1 MTLKDMGLL
10 CRYLPLSSSCK
21 IRDNSCNLG
30 EMQISFGGYNPEH
43 KIEAWIMEWANQ
55 TTQVGYITFS
65 HEHRQP
71 RARGLLGFR
80 GSYVKGEISMGDGG
94 VPCMPLQYIME
105 RLPSSEKTV
114 VCGGKSGNGFNS
126 KLLKFAGNEKRKMK
140 ARKSELGLDRVSKR
154 SNNDIENGGEVD
166 KQQDKVQKEEVE
178 EGELVTLKWARA
190 DLENG
195 EFVPEMPPPPPLRRG
210 EIESGEIVSEKWKG
224 RELEK
229 GEIAS
234 GKWRKEDVERGE
246 IVPEKGGRKGE
257 TERGEYGSWRG
268 VNDEIEKGEFIPDR
282 WYKGDYDNSRT
293 RRYHS
298 SRDKGWKIERERER
312 ESTPSSGRYT
322 GDDFFRKK
330 ELNIRASQHG
340 KSSPRW
346 EGGQQRNVRISSKI
360 VDDEKNVHSNGKDL
374 ARDYTS
380 GSRLKRLGNDTDSYE
395 RKHSADYAASKS
407 RRLSDDSC
415 RQVYSENYSRR
426 SVERSYRTNNA
437 TKLSADKYSCRN
449 HESSLS
455 IRQVYDRHGR
465 SPGHSERSP
474 RDRGRYY
481 DHRDR
486 TPVRRSPCGR
496 DRSPYNRDKSP
507 HGRERSPYPY
517 NREKSPHVRERSP
530 YSRNWDRSRQHD
542 HKLRSPMRAEQSPQ
556 DRSRRHD
563 QRDSTPNLLEVSPL
577 DRARK
582 DSRRESSCKTLST
595 EKHDSQNNCKDHEDK
610 QIQKDSNCSC
620 TESQSEKNVQ
630 DTIKSIEKDT
640 CSQPAK
646 EQQSCSPVVS
656 HKESPHSEPLPE
668 EMPSMEEDMDICD
681 TPPHVPVVTDL
692 SSGKW
697 YYLDYDGVENG
708 PAKLC
713 DIKVLVD
720 EGVLMSDHFIKHL
733 DSDRWLTVENAV
745 SPLAP
750 QSFPSIVSDSITQLV
765 NPPEAPGNILS
776 DTADILQSAPENH
789 QEILT
794 HSPPPVCPSDS
805 LHTSELLE
813 DFHIDERVRNLLEGY
828 DVTPGME
835 LEAIKEVLLMNF
847 ENAKGEG
854 LGDYEGLELAEPFW
868 NQLSAATATVQFAI
882 WFAMV
887 ATLNHSLHNGNH
899 CCFLWSVSCLGE
911 DCDSSTDLTSR
922 DSESQPNMSCD
933 KDNGFAFGI
942 SSDWFST
949 RWSCKGGDWKRND
962 DTLDRYS
969 RKKLVLNNGFSLC
982 QMPKSGCED
991 PRWPQKDDL
1000 YFPSQSRR
1008 LDLPLWAFC
1017 AEERDECSVASRSVQ
1032 SKPISVRGVKG
1043 NVLSVVRINACVVK
1057 DQGSLVS
1064 SESRQKMRG
1073 KERHHSRSARPF
1085 SATSDSKRSSTE
1097 LDSQLKAFSDQGSYR
1112 IMEFLNTPKDHLC
1125 TIRELQLHLGDWYY
1139 LDGSGRERGPSSFLE
1154 LQYLVDQGMIKRHSS
1169 VFRKSDKLWVPI
1181 TSATETSDGSLTNHQ
1196 ESSSISGASSGI
1208 PPKQTLA
1215 CDEPCTN
1222 SSLFHSL
1229 HPQFVGYTRGK
1240 LHELVMKS
1248 YKSREFAAAINEV
1261 LDPWINARQPKK
1273 EIEKQLYWK
1282 SDGDAHAA
1290 KRARMLVDDS
1300 EDDSDFEDGNVTIE
1314 KDEST
1319 FEDLCGDATL
1329 PEEEIGVTDSEMGSW
1344 DNMDGRVLARVFHFL
1359 KSDLKSLVFASM
1371 TCKRWRAAVRFYKGV
1386 SIQNAYDKEKINS
1399 IILRGCVNITA
1410 DMLEKVLL
1418 SYPGLFT
1425 VDIRGCNQF
1434 GELTLKFANV
1444 RWIKSRSSHMTK
1456 ISEDPHKIRSLKHI
1470 TELTSSFSKSSSIGI
1485 DDFGQLKDYFDSVD
1499 KRDTKQLFR
1508 QNLYKRSKLYD
1519 ARKSSSILSRDAR
1532 TRRWAIKKSETGYKR
1547 MEEFLASRLREIM
1560 KTNSC
1565 DFFVPK
1571 VAEIEAKM
1579 KNGYYSSRGLNSVK
1593 EDISRMCRD
1602 AIKVKNRGDASYMN
1616 HVITLFIQLATRL
1629 EESSKSVHDRNALLK
1644 SWDND
1649 LPAVSC
1655 STLSKYKKNRL
1666 VNERKYR
1673 SNGTHGLDNVE
1684 YTSDRE
1690 IRRRLSKLNKK
1701 SMDSESETSDDDL
1714 DKSYEDGKSDTDT
1727 TTSDTESDREVHSE
1741 SLSRESRGEGY
1752 LTSEEELDFITDDRE
1767 WGARMTKASLV
1778 PPVTRKYKVIDQY
1791 CIVADEEDVRRKMRV
1806 SLPDDY
1812 AEKLSAQK
1820 NGTEESDM
1828 ELPEVKDYKPRKQL
1842 GHEVIEQEVYGID
1855 PFTHNLLLDSMP
1867 EELDWTL
1874 PDKHLFIEDTLL
1886 RTLNK
1891 QGRNFT
1897 GSGSTPM
1904 SYPLRPIVEDIKRH
1918 AEEDC
1923 DTRMVKMCQ
1932 GILKAMDSRPDDK
1945 YVAYRKGLGVVCNK
1959 EEGFAE
1965 DDFVVEFLGEVYPVW
1980 KWFEKQDG
1988 IRSLQKDSKDPAPEF
2003 YNIYLERPK
2012 GDAYGYDLVV
2022 VDAMHM
2028 ANYASRICHSCRP
2041 NCEAKVTAVD
2051 GQYQIGIYSVRKI
2064 QHGEEITFDYNS
2076 VTESKEEYEAS
2087 VCLCGSQVCRGS
2099 YLNLTGEGAFQK
2111 VLKDSHGILD
2121 RHYLMLEACELNS
2134 VSEED
2139 YTDLGRAGLGS
2150 CLLGGLPDW
2159 LVAYAARLVRFINFE
2174 RTKLPEEIL
2183 KHNLEEKRKY
2193 FSDICLEVERS
2204 DAEVQAEG
2212 VYNQRLQNLAVTL
2225 DKVRY
2230 VMRCIFG
2237 DPRKAPPP
2245 LEKLSPEA
2253 TVSFLW
2259 KGEGSFVEELLQCIA
2274 PHVEEDIL
2282 NDLKFKIHA
2291 HDPSNAVDIQKELR
2305 KSLLWLRDEV
2315 RNLPCTYKCRH
2326 DAAADLIHIYAY
2338 TKYFFRIQNYQTIT
2352 SPPVYISPL
2361 DLGPKYTNKLGAEFQ
2376 EYRKIYGENYCLGQ
2390 LIFWHNQSNADP
2402 DRSLARASRGC
2413 LSLPDTSSFYAKA
2426 QKPSRHCV
2434 YGPRTVRSM
2443 LARMEKQPQRSWP
2456 KDRIWSFKS
2465 FPKFFGSPMLDAVVN
2480 NSALDREMVH
2490 WLKHR
2495 PAIFQAM
2502 WDREINGMNIYHPQI
2517 IIHGK
2522 GEINKKRYGE
2532 RLCLC
2537 KDGRTRDPSSVKRS
2551 AITLT
2556 KLSILAV
2563 GW

>member
-1 MTLKDMGLL
+1 
-10 CRYLPLSSSCK
+10 
-21 IRDNSCNLG
+21 
-30 EMQISFGGYNPEH
+30 
-43 KIEAWIMEWANQ
+43 
-55 TTQVGYITFS
+55 
-65 HEHRQP
+65 
-71 RARGLLGFR
+71 
-80 GSYVKGEISMGDGG
+80 MGDGG
-94 VPCMPLQYIME
+94 VACMPLQYIME
-105 RLPSSEKTV
+105 RLPSAEKTV
-114 VCGGKSGNGFNS
+114 CRGKSGNGFNS
-126 KLLKFAGNEKRKMK
+126 KLLKFAGKERRKMK
-140 ARKSELGLDRVSKR
+140 PRKSELGLDRVSKR
-154 SNNDIENGGEVD
+154 NSSSNDVENGGEVEK
-166 KQQDKVQKEEVE
+166 KQQHEKVQKEEVE
-178 EGELVTLKWARA
+178 EGELGTLKWPRA

-195 EFVPEMPPPPPLRRG
+195 EFVPEMLPLPPPRRG
-210 EIESGEIVSEKWKG
+210 EVENGEIVSEKWKA

-229 GEIAS
+229 GEVGF
-234 GKWRKEDVERGE
+234 GKWRKEEVERRE
-246 IVPEKGGRKGE
+246 IVSEKGGRKGE
-257 TERGEYGSWRG
+257 AERGEYGSWRG
-268 VNDEIEKGEFIPDR
+268 GKDEIEKGEFIPDR
-282 WYKGDYDNSRT
+282 WYKGDYDNSRN
-293 RRYHS
+293 RRHHS
-298 SRDKGWKIERERER
+298 GRDKGWKAEREH

-330 ELNIRASQHG
+330 ELNRSGSQHV

-346 EGGQQRNVRISSKI
+346 EGGGQQRNVRISSKI
-360 VDDEKNVHSNGKDL
+360 VHDEKNVHSNGKDHT
-374 ARDYTS
+374 RDYSS

-395 RKHSADYAASKS
+395 RKQSADYAGLKS

-415 RQVYSENYSRR
+415 RQVYSENYSCHSPR
-426 SVERSYRTNNA
+426 SVERSYRNNNG

-455 IRQVYDRHGR
+455 TRPAYDRHGR

-481 DHRDR
+481 DHRER

-496 DRSPYNRDKSP
+496 DRSPYNWEKSP
-507 HGRERSPYPY
+507 YG
-517 NREKSPHVRERSP
+517 REKSP
-530 YSRNWDRSRQHD
+530 YMRNWDRSRQHD
-542 HKLRSPMRAEQSPQ
+542 HKLRSPTHAEQSPP

-563 QRDSTPNLLEVSPL
+563 RRDCTPNLAEASPL

-582 DSRRESSCKTLST
+582 NSRHESSSKTLSS
-595 EKHDSQNNCKDHEDK
+595 EKHDSQNSCKDREDK
-610 QIQKDSNCSC
+610 QIQRESNCSS
-620 TESQSEKNVQ
+620 TESQSEKSVQ
-630 DTIKSIEKDT
+630 VTIKSVEKDI
-640 CSQPAK
+640 CSEPVK
-646 EQQSCSPVVS
+646 EQQSCSPTVS
-656 HKESPHSEPLPE
+656 HKESPHSEPPPE
-668 EMPSMEEDMDICD
+668 ELPSMEEDMDICD

-697 YYLDYDGVENG
+697 YYLDYGGVENG

-733 DSDRWLTVENAV
+733 DSDRWLTVENAA
-745 SPLAP
+745 SPLVR
-750 QSFPSIVSDSITQLV
+750 QSFASIASDTITQLV

-776 DTADILQSAPENH
+776 DAADILHSAPDNH
-789 QEILT
+789 QEMLT
-794 HSPPPVCPSDS
+794 PLRQPRVCPNDS
-805 LHTSELLE
+805 VFTFELLE
-813 DFHIDERVRNLLEGY
+813 DLHIEERVRNLLEGY

-835 LEAIKEVLLMNF
+835 LEAIKEALQMNF

-854 LGDYEGLELAEPFW
+854 LEDYEG
-868 NQLSAATATVQFAI
+868 
-882 WFAMV
+882 
-887 ATLNHSLHNGNH
+887 
-899 CCFLWSVSCLGE
+899 FLWSVSCVGE
-911 DCDSSTDLTSR
+911 DWDSSTDLASR
-922 DSESQPNMSCD
+922 DSESQSSMSCD
-933 KDNGFAFGI
+933 KDNGHAFGV

-962 DTLDRYS
+962 DAQDRYS
-969 RKKLVLNNGFSLC
+969 RKKLVLNNGFPLC

-1000 YFPSQSRR
+1000 YFPSQSRK

-1017 AEERDECSVASRSVQ
+1017 ADERDDCSVASKSVQ
-1032 SKPISVRGVKG
+1032 SKPASVRGVKG

-1064 SESRQKMRG
+1064 ESRHKTRV
-1073 KERHHSRSARPF
+1073 KERHHSRPARPF
-1085 SATSDSKRSSTE
+1085 SSISDSKRSSTE
-1097 LDSQLKAFSDQGSYR
+1097 QDQSKAVSDQVSYQ
-1112 IMEFLNTPKDHLC
+1112 ILEFINTPKDHRC

-1139 LDGSGRERGPSSFLE
+1139 LDGSGRERGPSSFSE
-1154 LQYLVDQGMIKRHSS
+1154 LQYFVDQGIIKKHSS

-1181 TSATETSDGSLTNHQ
+1181 TSATETSDGSLMDQQ
-1196 ESSSISGASSGI
+1196 ESSSISGACSGF
-1208 PPKQTLA
+1208 PSKQTQVVS
-1215 CDEPCTN
+1215 CGEPYTN
-1222 SSLFHSL
+1222 SSLFNSL

-1273 EIEKQLYWK
+1273 EIEKQIYWK
-1282 SDGDAHAA
+1282 SGDAHAA

-1300 EDDSDFEDGNVTIE
+1300 EDDIDLEDGDVNIE

-1319 FEDLCGDATL
+1319 FEDLCGDATF
-1329 PEEEIGVTDSEMGSW
+1329 PEEEIGITDTDLGSW
-1344 DNMDGRVLARVFHFL
+1344 SNLDGHVLARVFHFL

-1371 TCKRWRAAVRFYKGV
+1371 TCKHWRAAVRFYKEV
-1386 SIQNAYDKEKINS
+1386 SIQVNLSSLGHSCTDTMLWNILNAYEKDKINS
-1399 IILRGCVNITA
+1399 VILRGCVNITA
-1410 DMLEKVLL
+1410 DMLEKILF
-1418 SYPGLFT
+1418 SFPGLFT
-1425 VDIRGCNQF
+1425 IDIRGCNQF

-1444 RWIKSRSSHMTK
+1444 KWIKSRSSHLTK
-1456 ISEDPHKIRSLKHI
+1456 IAEESHKIRSLKHI
-1470 TELTSSFSKSSSIGI
+1470 TELTSSVSKSISLGI

-1499 KRDTKQLFR
+1499 KRDNKQLFR

-1532 TRRWAIKKSETGYKR
+1532 TRRWAIKKSESGYKR
-1547 MEEFLASRLREIM
+1547 MEEFLALRLREIM

-1565 DFFVPK
+1565 DFFVLK

-1579 KNGYYSSRGLNSVK
+1579 KSGYYSSRGLNSVK

-1602 AIKVKNRGDASYMN
+1602 AIKVKNRGDASDMN
-1616 HVITLFIQLATRL
+1616 HIITLFIQLATRL
-1629 EESSKSVHDRNALLK
+1629 EESSKSVQDRNALLK

-1649 LPAVSC
+1649 LPAGSC
-1655 STLSKYKKNRL
+1655 STFSKYKKNRL

-1673 SNGTHGLDNVE
+1673 SNGTHGGLDNVE

-1714 DKSYEDGKSDTDT
+1714 DKSYEEGKSDTDT
-1727 TTSDTESDREVHSE
+1727 TTSDSESDREVHPE
-1741 SLSRESRGEGY
+1741 SLSRESRGDGY
-1752 LTSEEELDFITDDRE
+1752 FTSEEELGFITDDRE

-1778 PPVTRKYKVIDQY
+1778 PPVTRKYEVIDQY

-1842 GHEVIEQEVYGID
+1842 GNEVIEQEVYGID
-1855 PFTHNLLLDSMP
+1855 PYTHNLLLDSMP
-1867 EELDWTL
+1867 EELDWSL
-1874 PDKHLFIEDTLL
+1874 QEKHLFIEDTLL

-1891 QGRNFT
+1891 QVRNFT
-1897 GSGSTPM
+1897 GNGSTPM
-1904 SYPLRPIVEDIKRH
+1904 SYSLRSVIEDIKKF

-1923 DTRMVKMCQ
+1923 DARMVKMCQ
-1932 GILKAMDSRPDDK
+1932 GILKAIDSRPDDK

-2012 GDAYGYDLVV
+2012 GDADGYDLVV

-2051 GQYQIGIYSVRKI
+2051 GQYQIGIYSLREI

-2121 RHYLMLEACELNS
+2121 RHCLMLEACELNS

-2139 YTDLGRAGLGS
+2139 YNDLGRAGLGS

-2193 FSDICLEVERS
+2193 FSDIILEVERS

-2259 KGEGSFVEELLQCIA
+2259 KGEGSFVEELVQCIT
-2274 PHVEEDIL
+2274 PHVEEGIL

-2291 HDPSNAVDIQKELR
+2291 HDPSNSGDIQKELR

-2338 TKYFFRIQNYQTIT
+2338 TKYFFRIRNYQTIT

-2413 LSLPDTSSFYAKA
+2413 LSLPDTNSFYAKA

-2443 LARMEKQPQRSWP
+2443 LARMEKLPQRSWP

-2465 FPKFFGSPMLDAVVN
+2465 SPKFFGSPMLDAVVN
-2480 NSALDREMVH
+2480 NSPLDREMVH
-2490 WLKHR
+2490 WFKHR

-2502 WDREINGMNIYHPQI
+2502 WDR
-2517 IIHGK
+2517 
-2522 GEINKKRYGE
+2522 
-2532 RLCLC
+2532 
-2537 KDGRTRDPSSVKRS
+2537 
-2551 AITLT
+2551 
-2556 KLSILAV
+2556 
-2563 GW
+2563 

>member
-1 MTLKDMGLL
+1 
-10 CRYLPLSSSCK
+10 
-21 IRDNSCNLG
+21 
-30 EMQISFGGYNPEH
+30 MQREVKH
-43 KIEAWIMEWANQ
+43 LQ
-55 TTQVGYITFS
+55 
-65 HEHRQP
+65 HEHREP
-71 RARGLLGFR
+71 RARGELGFR
-80 GSYVKGEISMGDGG
+80 VADVEGEISMGDGG
-94 VPCMPLQYIME
+94 VSCMPLQCNIMD
-105 RLPSSEKTV
+105 RLPEKTV
-114 VCGGKSGNGFNS
+114 VCGGKSGNNNNNNNGFNS
-126 KLLKFAGNEKRKMK
+126 KLLKFADGKRRKMK

-154 SNNDIENGGEVD
+154 NSNDVENGGEVGG
-166 KQQDKVQKEEVE
+166 DKVQKEEVE
-178 EGELVTLKWARA
+178 EGELGTLKWPRA

-195 EFVPEMPPPPPLRRG
+195 EFVPEMAAAAA
-210 EIESGEIVSEKWKG
+210 EVENGEIVSEKWKA

-229 GEIAS
+229 GEIGS
-234 GKWRKEDVERGE
+234 GKWRKDDVERGE

-257 TERGEYGSWRG
+257 AERGEYGSWRG
-268 VNDEIEKGEFIPDR
+268 IKDEIEKGEFIPDR
-282 WYKGDYDNSRT
+282 WYKGDYDNSRN
-293 RRYHS
+293 RRYHPG
-298 SRDKGWKIERERER
+298 RDKGWKPERER
-312 ESTPSSGRYT
+312 ESTPSGRY
-322 GDDFFRKK
+322 GSDDFFRKK
-330 ELNIRASQHG
+330 ELNRSGGQHV

-360 VDDEKNVHSNGKDL
+360 VDDEKNVHSNGKDHS
-374 ARDYTS
+374 RDYTS
-380 GSRLKRLGNDTDSYE
+380 GSRLKRLGNDTDSGG
-395 RKHSADYAASKS
+395 KHSADYAGLKS
-407 RRLSDDSC
+407 RRLSDDSS
-415 RQVYSENYSRR
+415 RHAYSENYPHRP
-426 SVERSYRTNNA
+426 VERPYRNNNA
-437 TKLSADKYSCRN
+437 TKLPADKYSGRN

-455 IRQVYDRHGR
+455 IRPAYDRHGR

-481 DHRDR
+481 DHRDHRDR

-496 DRSPYNRDKSP
+496 DRSPYNREKSP
-507 HGRERSPYPY
+507 HGRERSPYM
-517 NREKSPHVRERSP
+517 
-530 YSRNWDRSRQHD
+530 RNWERSRQHD
-542 HKLRSPMRAEQSPQ
+542 HKLRSPARAEQSLP

-563 QRDSTPNLLEVSPL
+563 CRDSTPNLVEASPL
-577 DRARK
+577 DRTRK
-582 DSRRESSCKTLST
+582 DSRRESSSKPLSS
-595 EKHDSQNNCKDHEDK
+595 EKLDSQNSSKDHEDK
-610 QIQKDSNCSC
+610 QIQRESNCSS
-620 TESQSEKNVQ
+620 TESQSEKNLH
-630 DTIKSIEKDT
+630 DANKSVKKDI
-640 CSQPAK
+640 CSQPST
-646 EQQSCSPVVS
+646 EQQSCSPTVS
-656 HKESPHSEPLPE
+656 HKESPHFEPPPE
-668 EMPSMEEDMDICD
+668 ELLSMEEDMDICD

-692 SSGKW
+692 SAGKW
-697 YYLDYDGVENG
+697 YYLDYGGVENG
-708 PAKLC
+708 PVKLC

-733 DSDRWLTVENAV
+733 DSDRWLTVENAA
-745 SPLAP
+745 SPLAS
-750 QSFPSIVSDSITQLV
+750 QSFQSIVSDAITQLV

-776 DTADILQSAPENH
+776 DMADVLQSASENH

-794 HSPPPVCPSDS
+794 SSPKPPICPNDS
-805 LHTSELLE
+805 VFTTEPLE
-813 DFHIDERVRNLLEGY
+813 DLHIDERVRNLLEGY

-835 LEAIKEVLLMNF
+835 LEAIKEALQMNF
-847 ENAKGEG
+847 ENTKGEG
-854 LGDYEGLELAEPFW
+854 LGDYEGFPW
-868 NQLSAATATVQFAI
+868 NI
-882 WFAMV
+882 
-887 ATLNHSLHNGNH
+887 
-899 CCFLWSVSCLGE
+899 SCLRE
-911 DCDSSTDLTSR
+911 DWDSSTDLASR
-922 DSESQPNMSCD
+922 DSESKLSMSCD
-933 KDNGFAFGI
+933 KDNGLAFDI
-942 SSDWFST
+942 PSDWFST
-949 RWSCKGGDWKRND
+949 HWSCKGGDWKRND
-962 DTLDRYS
+962 DAQDRYS
-969 RKKLVLNNGFSLC
+969 RKKLVLNNGFPLC

-991 PRWPQKDDL
+991 PRWPHKDEL
-1000 YFPSQSRR
+1000 YFPSQSKR

-1017 AEERDECSVASRSVQ
+1017 ADERDDCSVVSRSVQ
-1032 SKPISVRGVKG
+1032 SKPASVRGVKG

-1064 SESRQKMRG
+1064 ESRHKTRS
-1073 KERHHSRSARPF
+1073 KERHHSRSTRPF
-1085 SATSDSKRSSTE
+1085 SSTSESKRASTE
-1097 LDSQLKAFSDQGSYR
+1097 LDSQSKAVSDHGSYR
-1112 IMEFLNTPKDHLC
+1112 IMEFLNVPKDHIC
-1125 TIRELQLHLGDWYY
+1125 TISELQVHLGDWYY
-1139 LDGSGRERGPSSFLE
+1139 LDGSGRERGPSSFSE
-1154 LQYLVDQGMIKRHSS
+1154 LQCLVDQGIIKKHST

-1181 TSATETSDGSLTNHQ
+1181 ISSTETSDGSLTSQQ
-1196 ESSSISGASSGI
+1196 ESSSISGACSGLPSKQTQGVSSG
-1208 PPKQTLA
+1208 
-1215 CDEPCTN
+1215 EHYSN
-1222 SSLFHSL
+1222 SSLFNSL

-1248 YKSREFAAAINEV
+1248 YKSREFAAVINEV

-1273 EIEKQLYWK
+1273 EIEKQMYWK
-1282 SDGDAHAA
+1282 SEGDAHAA

-1300 EDDSDFEDGNVTIE
+1300 EGGSDSEDGDVSIE

-1319 FEDLCGDATL
+1319 FEDLCGDSTF
-1329 PEEEIGVTDSEMGSW
+1329 PEDVGITDSDVGSW
-1344 DNMDGRVLARVFHFL
+1344 GILDGCVIARIFHFL
-1359 KSDLKSLVFASM
+1359 KSDLKSLVFASL
-1371 TCKRWRAAVRFYKGV
+1371 TCKRWRAAVRFYKEM
-1386 SIQNAYDKEKINS
+1386 SIQVNLSSFGHSCTDTMLWNILNAYEKDKINS

-1410 DMLEKVLL
+1410 DMLEKILL
-1418 SYPGLFT
+1418 SFPGLFT
-1425 VDIRGCNQF
+1425 IDIRGCNQF

-1444 RWIKSRSSHMTK
+1444 KWIKSRSSHLTK
-1456 ISEDPHKIRSLKHI
+1456 IVDEPHKIRSLRHI
-1470 TELTSSFSKSSSIGI
+1470 TELTSSVSKSSSLGV

-1499 KRDTKQLFR
+1499 KRDTKQLFH

-1532 TRRWAIKKSETGYKR
+1532 TRRWAIKKSESGYKR

-1571 VAEIEAKM
+1571 VADIEAKM
-1579 KNGYYSSRGLNSVK
+1579 KSGYYSSRGLNSVK

-1602 AIKVKNRGDASYMN
+1602 AIKVKNRGDANDMN
-1616 HVITLFIQLATRL
+1616 KIITLFIQLATRL
-1629 EESSKSVHDRNALLK
+1629 EESSKSIYDRNALLK

-1649 LPAVSC
+1649 LPGVSC
-1655 STLSKYKKNRL
+1655 PTLSKYKKNRL
-1666 VNERKYR
+1666 VNDRKYR
-1673 SNGTHGLDNVE
+1673 SNGTHSGLDNME

-1714 DKSYEDGKSDTDT
+1714 DKSCDDGKSDSDT
-1727 TTSDTESDREVHSE
+1727 TTSDSESEREVHSE
-1741 SLSRESRGEGY
+1741 SLIRESRGDGY
-1752 LTSEEELDFITDDRE
+1752 FTSEEELGFITDDRE

-1812 AEKLSAQK
+1812 AQKLSAQK

-1842 GHEVIEQEVYGID
+1842 GNEVIEQEVYGID
-1855 PFTHNLLLDSMP
+1855 PYTHNLLLDSMP
-1867 EELDWTL
+1867 EELDWSL
-1874 PDKHLFIEDTLL
+1874 QEKHLFVEDTLL
-1886 RTLNK
+1886 RTLNV
-1891 QGRNFT
+1891 QVRNFT
-1897 GSGSTPM
+1897 GTGSTPM
-1904 SYPLRPIVEDIKRH
+1904 SYPLRSVVEDIKRR

-1923 DTRMVKMCQ
+1923 DVKMIKMCQ

-1959 EEGFAE
+1959 EEGFTE

-2012 GDAYGYDLVV
+2012 GDADGYDLVV
-2022 VDAMHM
+2022 VDAMHK

-2121 RHYLMLEACELNS
+2121 RHSLMLEACELNS

-2139 YTDLGRAGLGS
+2139 YNDLGRAGLGS

-2230 VMRCIFG
+2230 VMRCIFD

-2245 LEKLSPEA
+2245 LEKVSPEA

-2274 PHVEEDIL
+2274 PHVEEHIL
-2282 NDLKFKIHA
+2282 NDLKSKIHV
-2291 HDPSNAVDIQKELR
+2291 HDPSNSGDIQKELH

-2315 RNLPCTYKCRH
+2315 RNLNCTYKCRH

-2338 TKYFFRIQNYQTIT
+2338 TKYFFRIRNYQTIT

-2361 DLGPKYTNKLGAEFQ
+2361 DLGPKYTNKSGAEFQ

-2413 LSLPDTSSFYAKA
+2413 LSLPDISSFYAKA

-2456 KDRIWSFKS
+2456 KDRIWSFKNS
-2465 FPKFFGSPMLDAVVN
+2465 PKFFGSPMLDAVLN
-2480 NSALDREMVH
+2480 NSPLDRDMVH
-2490 WLKHR
+2490 WLNHR
-2495 PAIFQAM
+2495 QIIFQAM
-2502 WDREINGMNIYHPQI
+2502 WDR
-2517 IIHGK
+2517 
-2522 GEINKKRYGE
+2522 
-2532 RLCLC
+2532 
-2537 KDGRTRDPSSVKRS
+2537 
-2551 AITLT
+2551 
-2556 KLSILAV
+2556 
-2563 GW
+2563 

>member
-1 MTLKDMGLL
+1 
-10 CRYLPLSSSCK
+10 
-21 IRDNSCNLG
+21 
-30 EMQISFGGYNPEH
+30 
-43 KIEAWIMEWANQ
+43 MEWANEAAQ
-55 TTQVGYITFS
+55 ETALVDLPSSRAPNSNYSYALLSDLSSSTILSFLGNFLFFSFSFFFSVYIF
-65 HEHRQP
+65 
-71 RARGLLGFR
+71 LLPELLRSLQILKRIYF
-80 GSYVKGEISMGDGG
+80 YVRVFDWSEDWIEGEISMGDGG
-94 VPCMPLQYIME
+94 VACMPLQCIME
-105 RLPSSEKTV
+105 RLPNAEKTV
-114 VCGGKSGNGFNS
+114 VCGGNSGNGFNS
-126 KLLKFAGNEKRKMK
+126 KLLKFSGNERRKMK
-140 ARKSELGLDRVSKR
+140 TRKSELGLDRVSKR
-154 SNNDIENGGEVD
+154 TSNDVENGDEVD
-166 KQQDKVQKEEVE
+166 KQQKEEVE
-178 EGELVTLKWARA
+178 EGELGTLKWPRA

-195 EFVPEMPPPPPLRRG
+195 EFVPEMLPPPRRG
-210 EIESGEIVSEKWKG
+210 EVENEEIVSEKWKG

-229 GEIAS
+229 GEICS
-234 GKWRKEDVERGE
+234 GKWRKDDVERGE
-246 IVPEKGGRKGE
+246 IVLEKGGRKGE
-257 TERGEYGSWRG
+257 ADRGEYGSWRG
-268 VNDEIEKGEFIPDR
+268 VKDEIEKGEFVPDR
-282 WYKGDYDNSRT
+282 WHNKGDYDNSRI

-298 SRDKGWKIERERER
+298 GRDKGWKIERER

-330 ELNIRASQHG
+330 ELNRSGSQHI

-360 VDDEKNVHSNGKDL
+360 VDDEKNVHSNGKDHS
-374 ARDYTS
+374 RDYTS
-380 GSRLKRLGNDTDSYE
+380 GSRLKRLGNDMDSGE
-395 RKHSADYAASKS
+395 RKHSADYTGLKS

-415 RQVYSENYSRR
+415 RHVYTENYSRR
-426 SVERSYRTNNA
+426 SVERSYRNNNA
-437 TKLSADKYSCRN
+437 TKLSADKYSARN

-455 IRQVYDRHGR
+455 IRPAYDRHGH

-474 RDRGRYY
+474 RDRGRFY

-496 DRSPYNRDKSP
+496 DRSPYNREKSP
-507 HGRERSPYPY
+507 HGRERSPYMK
-517 NREKSPHVRERSP
+517 N
-530 YSRNWDRSRQHD
+530 RSRQHD
-542 HKLRSPMRAEQSPQ
+542 NKLRSPVRAEQSPQ
-556 DRSRRHD
+556 DRSRHHD
-563 QRDSTPNLLEVSPL
+563 RRDCTPNLVEASPFDL
-577 DRARK
+577 ARK
-582 DSRRESSCKTLST
+582 DSRHESSCKTLPS
-595 EKHDSQNNCKDHEDK
+595 EKHDSQSSTKDNEDK
-610 QIQKDSNCSC
+610 QIPRESNCSS
-620 TESQSEKNVQ
+620 TESQSERSVLDKV
-630 DTIKSIEKDT
+630 KSVEKDIY
-640 CSQPAK
+640 SPPEK
-646 EQQSCSPVVS
+646 EQQSCSPIVS

-668 EMPSMEEDMDICD
+668 ELPSMEEDMDICD
-681 TPPHVPVVTDL
+681 TPPHAPVVTDL

-697 YYLDYDGVENG
+697 YYLDYGGVENG

-720 EGVLMSDHFIKHL
+720 EGVLMSDHFIKHQ
-733 DSDRWLTVENAV
+733 DSDRWLTVENAT
-745 SPLAP
+745 SPLAC
-750 QSFPSIVSDSITQLV
+750 QSFPSIVSDTITQLV

-776 DTADILQSAPENH
+776 DTADILQSAPDNMR
-789 QEILT
+789 EILT
-794 HSPPPVCPSDS
+794 ASPQPTVCHNDS
-805 LHTSELLE
+805 MFTSELFE
-813 DFHIDERVRNLLEGY
+813 DLHIDERVRNLLEGY
-828 DVTPGME
+828 DVSPGME
-835 LEAIKEVLLMNF
+835 LEAIKEALQMNF

-854 LGDYEGLELAEPFW
+854 FGDYQGFPW
-868 NQLSAATATVQFAI
+868 N
-882 WFAMV
+882 
-887 ATLNHSLHNGNH
+887 
-899 CCFLWSVSCLGE
+899 VSCFGK

-922 DSESQPNMSCD
+922 ESESQLSLSCD
-933 KDNGFAFGI
+933 KDNGLAFGI
-942 SSDWFST
+942 SSDWFSS
-949 RWSCKGGDWKRND
+949 RWACKGGDWKRND
-962 DTLDRYS
+962 DAQDRYS
-969 RKKLVLNNGFSLC
+969 RKKVVLNNGFPLC
-982 QMPKSGCED
+982 QMPKSGSED
-991 PRWPQKDDL
+991 PRWAQKDDL
-1000 YFPSQSRR
+1000 YFPSLSRR
-1008 LDLPLWAFC
+1008 LDLPMWAFC
-1017 AEERDECSVASRSVQ
+1017 ADERDECSVVGRSVQ
-1032 SKPISVRGVKG
+1032 SKPASVRGVKG
-1043 NVLSVVRINACVVK
+1043 SILSVVRINACVVK
-1057 DQGSLVS
+1057 DQGSMV
-1064 SESRQKMRG
+1064 SESRHKNRG
-1073 KERHHSRSARPF
+1073 KERHHSRSTRPF
-1085 SATSDSKRSSTE
+1085 SSTSDSKRSSVE
-1097 LDSQLKAFSDQGSYR
+1097 QDSQSKAISDQGSYR
-1112 IMEFLNTPKDHLC
+1112 IMEFLNVPKDHLC
-1125 TIRELQLHLGDWYY
+1125 TIHELQLHLGDWYY
-1139 LDGSGRERGPSSFLE
+1139 LDGSGRERGPSSFSE
-1154 LQYLVDQGMIKRHSS
+1154 LQYLVDQGIIKKHSS

-1181 TSATETSDGSLTNHQ
+1181 TSATENSDGSLTSLQ
-1196 ESSSISGASSGI
+1196 ESSLLSGACSALAS
-1208 PPKQTLA
+1208 KQTQVVS
-1215 CDEPCTN
+1215 CGEPNTD
-1222 SSLFHSL
+1222 SSIFSSL
-1229 HPQFVGYTRGK
+1229 HPQFVSYTRGK

-1248 YKSREFAAAINEV
+1248 YKSREFAADINEV

-1273 EIEKQLYWK
+1273 ELEKQIYWK
-1282 SDGDAHAA
+1282 SESDAHAA

-1300 EDDSDFEDGNVTIE
+1300 EDDSDLEDGDATIE

-1319 FEDLCGDATL
+1319 FEDLCGDATF
-1329 PEEEIGVTDSEMGSW
+1329 PEQEITDSDVGSW
-1344 DNMDGRVLARVFHFL
+1344 GLLDGRVLAQIFHFL
-1359 KSDLKSLVFASM
+1359 RSDVKSLVFASM
-1371 TCKRWRAAVRFYKGV
+1371 TCKRWRAAVRFYKELSVQVNLSSLGH
-1386 SIQNAYDKEKINS
+1386 SCTDTILWNILNAYEKDKINS

-1410 DMLEKVLL
+1410 DMLEKILL
-1418 SYPGLFT
+1418 SFPGLFT
-1425 VDIRGCNQF
+1425 IDIRGCNQF
-1434 GELTLKFANV
+1434 GELILKFANV
-1444 RWIKSRSSHMTK
+1444 KWIKSRSSHLTK
-1456 ISEDPHKIRSLKHI
+1456 IAEEPHKIRSLKHI
-1470 TELTSSFSKSSSIGI
+1470 TDQSSSVSKSSSLGI

-1532 TRRWAIKKSETGYKR
+1532 TRRWAIKKSESGYKR

-1565 DFFVPK
+1565 DFFVSK

-1579 KNGYYSSRGLNSVK
+1579 KSGYYSSRGLNSMK

-1602 AIKVKNRGDASYMN
+1602 AIKVKNRGDASDMN
-1616 HVITLFIQLATRL
+1616 HIITLFIQLATRL
-1629 EESSKSVHDRNALLK
+1629 EESSKSVQDRNALMK
-1644 SWDND
+1644 SWDSD
-1649 LPAVSC
+1649 FPAVSC

-1701 SMDSESETSDDDL
+1701 SLDSESETSDDDL
-1714 DKSYEDGKSDTDT
+1714 DKSVEDGKSDSDT
-1727 TTSDTESDREVHSE
+1727 TTSDTESDQEVHPE
-1741 SLSRESRGEGY
+1741 SMSRDSRGDGY
-1752 LTSEEELDFITDDRE
+1752 FMSEDELGFITDDRE

-1778 PPVTRKYKVIDQY
+1778 PPVTRKYEVIDQY
-1791 CIVADEEDVRRKMRV
+1791 CIVADEEDVRRKMKV

-1842 GHEVIEQEVYGID
+1842 GNEVIEQEVYGID
-1855 PFTHNLLLDSMP
+1855 PYTHNLLLDSMP
-1867 EELDWTL
+1867 EELDWSL
-1874 PDKHLFIEDTLL
+1874 QEKHVFIEDTLL

-1891 QGRNFT
+1891 QVRNFT
-1897 GSGSTPM
+1897 GTGSTPM
-1904 SYPLRPIVEDIKRH
+1904 SYPLRSVIEDIKRF

-1923 DTRMVKMCQ
+1923 DTRMIKMCQ

-2012 GDAYGYDLVV
+2012 GDADGYDLVV

-2064 QHGEEITFDYNS
+2064 QHGDEITFDYNS

-2139 YTDLGRAGLGS
+2139 YNDLGRAGLGS

-2159 LVAYAARLVRFINFE
+2159 LVAYAACLVRFINFE

-2259 KGEGSFVEELLQCIA
+2259 KGEGSFVEELLQSIA
-2274 PHVEEDIL
+2274 PHVEEDIM
-2282 NDLKFKIHA
+2282 NDLKFKIHV
-2291 HDPSNAVDIQKELR
+2291 HDPSNSEDIQKELQ

-2352 SPPVYISPL
+2352 SPPVHISPL

-2402 DRSLARASRGC
+2402 DRNLARASRGC
-2413 LSLPDTSSFYAKA
+2413 LSLPDICSFYAKA

-2443 LARMEKQPQRSWP
+2443 LTRMEKQPQRSWP
-2456 KDRIWSFKS
+2456 KDRIWSFIS
-2465 FPKFFGSPMLDAVVN
+2465 SPKFFGSPMLDAVVN
-2480 NSALDREMVH
+2480 NSPLDREMVH

-2502 WDREINGMNIYHPQI
+2502 WDR
-2517 IIHGK
+2517 
-2522 GEINKKRYGE
+2522 
-2532 RLCLC
+2532 
-2537 KDGRTRDPSSVKRS
+2537 
-2551 AITLT
+2551 
-2556 KLSILAV
+2556 
-2563 GW
+2563 

>member
-1 MTLKDMGLL
+1 
-10 CRYLPLSSSCK
+10 
-21 IRDNSCNLG
+21 
-30 EMQISFGGYNPEH
+30 
-43 KIEAWIMEWANQ
+43 
-55 TTQVGYITFS
+55 
-65 HEHRQP
+65 
-71 RARGLLGFR
+71 
-80 GSYVKGEISMGDGG
+80 MGDEG
-94 VPCMPLQYIME
+94 VACMPLQYIMD
-105 RLPSSEKTV
+105 RLPSGEKTL
-114 VCGGKSGNGFNS
+114 CGGKTGNGFNS
-126 KLLKFAGNEKRKMK
+126 KLFKFPDADRRKMK

-154 SNNDIENGGEVD
+154 TGVENGGEVC
-166 KQQDKVQKEEVE
+166 VQKDEVE
-178 EGELVTLKWARA
+178 EGELGTLKWPRTE
-190 DLENG
+190 LENG
-195 EFVPEMPPPPPLRRG
+195 EFVPEN
-210 EIESGEIVSEKWKG
+210 GEIVADKWRT

-229 GEIAS
+229 GEIYPS
-234 GKWRKEDVERGE
+234 KWRKEDVERGE
-246 IVPEKGGRKGE
+246 IVPEKGRKGE
-257 TERGEYGSWRG
+257 PERGEYGSWRG
-268 VNDEIEKGEFIPDR
+268 MKDEIEKGEFIPDR
-282 WYKGDYDNSRT
+282 WYRGEMGKEDYDNTRI
-293 RRYHS
+293 RRYHPG
-298 SRDKGWKIERERER
+298 RDKGWKTEREHER
-312 ESTPSSGRYT
+312 TPSSARYA
-322 GDDFFRKK
+322 GDEFYRKK
-330 ELNIRASQHG
+330 EFNRSGSQHA

-346 EGGQQRNVRISSKI
+346 ESGQQRNIRISSKI
-360 VDDEKNVHSNGKDL
+360 VDDEKNVHSNGKDHP
-374 ARDYTS
+374 RDYTS
-380 GSRLKRLGNDTDSYE
+380 GSRLKRLGNDSDSCE
-395 RKHSADYAASKS
+395 RKHSADYVSLKS

-415 RQVYSENYSRR
+415 RHVYSENYSHR
-426 SVERSYRTNNA
+426 SVERSYRNNNS
-437 TKLSADKYSCRN
+437 TKSSADKYASRN

-455 IRQVYDRHGR
+455 TRPAYDRHGR

-486 TPVRRSPCGR
+486 TPVRRSPSGR
-496 DRSPYNRDKSP
+496 DRSPYNREKSP
-507 HGRERSPYPY
+507 HGRERSPYM
-517 NREKSPHVRERSP
+517 
-530 YSRNWDRSRQHD
+530 RNWDRSRQHD
-542 HKLRSPMRAEQSPQ
+542 HKLRSPTRAEQSSP

-563 QRDSTPNLLEVSPL
+563 RRDCTPNIVEVSPL
-577 DRARK
+577 DRTRK
-582 DSRRESSCKTLST
+582 DSCGESSCKTLSS
-595 EKHDSQNNCKDHEDK
+595 EKNDSQNNCKDHEDK
-610 QIQKDSNCSC
+610 HIQREPNSSSI
-620 TESQSEKNVQ
+620 ESQSEKNVQ
-630 DTIKSIEKDT
+630 DTNESIEKDI
-640 CSQPAK
+640 CSQPVK
-646 EQQSCSPVVS
+646 EQQSCSPTIS
-656 HKESPHSEPLPE
+656 WKESPPFEPPPDGL
-668 EMPSMEEDMDICD
+668 PSMEEDMDICD
-681 TPPHVPVVTDL
+681 TPPHVPLVTDL

-697 YYLDYDGVENG
+697 YYLDYGGVENG

-713 DIKVLVD
+713 DIKDLVD
-720 EGVLMSDHFIKHL
+720 KGVLMSDHFIKHL

-745 SPLAP
+745 SPLVS
-750 QSFPSIVSDSITQLV
+750 QSFPSIVSDTITQLV
-765 NPPEAPGNILS
+765 SPPEAPGNTLS
-776 DTADILQSAPENH
+776 DTADVLQSHPENH
-789 QEILT
+789 QEQLD
-794 HSPPPVCPSDS
+794 PFKQPLVCPNDS
-805 LHTSELLE
+805 VVTSELLV
-813 DFHIDERVRNLLEGY
+813 DLCIDERVTNLLEGY
-828 DVTPGME
+828 DVSPGME
-835 LEAIKEVLLMNF
+835 LDAIKEALQMNF
-847 ENAKGEG
+847 ESAKGEG
-854 LGDYEGLELAEPFW
+854 LGDYEGFPW
-868 NQLSAATATVQFAI
+868 N
-882 WFAMV
+882 
-887 ATLNHSLHNGNH
+887 
-899 CCFLWSVSCLGE
+899 VSCLSE
-911 DCDSSTDLTSR
+911 DCDTSTDLASR
-922 DSESQPNMSCD
+922 DSESQLSMSFD
-933 KDNGFAFGI
+933 KDNGFAFGV

-962 DTLDRYS
+962 DAQDRYS
-969 RKKLVLNNGFSLC
+969 RKKFVLNNGFPLC

-1017 AEERDECSVASRSVQ
+1017 ADERVDCSVASRSVQ
-1032 SKPISVRGVKG
+1032 SKLASVRGVKG
-1043 NVLSVVRINACVVK
+1043 NVLSVVRINACVVN

-1064 SESRQKMRG
+1064 ESRHKTKG
-1073 KERHHSRSARPF
+1073 KDRHHSRSTRPF
-1085 SATSDSKRSSTE
+1085 SSSGDSKRSSSE
-1097 LDSQLKAFSDQGSYR
+1097 HDSLSRAVSDQAFCRS
-1112 IMEFLNTPKDHLC
+1112 MEFINVPKNCLC
-1125 TIRELQLHLGDWYY
+1125 TIHELQFHLGDWYY
-1139 LDGSGRERGPSSFLE
+1139 LDGSGRERGPSSFSE
-1154 LQYLVDQGMIKRHSS
+1154 LQNLVDQGIIKKHSS
-1169 VFRKSDKLWVPI
+1169 VFRKSDKLWVPV
-1181 TSATETSDGSLTNHQ
+1181 TSAAETSDSSLISQQ
-1196 ESSSISGASSGI
+1196 ESSLKSG
-1208 PPKQTLA
+1208 LF
-1215 CDEPCTN
+1215 N
-1222 SSLFHSL
+1222 SV

-1240 LHELVMKS
+1240 LHELVMRS

-1273 EIEKQLYWK
+1273 EIDKQIYWK
-1282 SDGDAHAA
+1282 SEGDARAA
-1290 KRARMLVDDS
+1290 KRARMLADDS
-1300 EDDSDFEDGNVTIE
+1300 EEDSDLEDDVTIE

-1319 FEDLCGDATL
+1319 FEDLCGDATF
-1329 PEEEIGVTDSEMGSW
+1329 PVGEIGVTDSDVGSW
-1344 DNMDGRVLARVFHFL
+1344 GLLDGRVLARIFHFMR
-1359 KSDLKSLVFASM
+1359 SDLKSLVFASM
-1371 TCKRWRAAVRFYKGV
+1371 TCKHWLAAVRFYTKMSMQVNLSSLGH
-1386 SIQNAYDKEKINS
+1386 SCTDTILWNILNAYEKDKINS
-1399 IILRGCVNITA
+1399 IILKGCINVTA
-1410 DMLEKVLL
+1410 DMLEKILL
-1418 SYPGLFT
+1418 SFPGLFT
-1425 VDIRGCNQF
+1425 IDIRGCNQF

-1444 RWIKSRSSHMTK
+1444 KWIKSRSLHLTK
-1456 ISEDPHKIRSLKHI
+1456 IAEEPHKIRSLKHI
-1470 TELTSSFSKSSSIGI
+1470 TEQTSSVSKSSSLGI
-1485 DDFGQLKDYFDSVD
+1485 DDFGQLKDYFDSVE
-1499 KRDTKQLFR
+1499 KRDNKQLFR

-1519 ARKSSSILSRDAR
+1519 ARRSSSILSRDAR
-1532 TRRWAIKKSETGYKR
+1532 TRRWAIKKSESGYKR
-1547 MEEFLASRLREIM
+1547 MEEYLASRLREIM
-1560 KTNSC
+1560 KMNSC

-1602 AIKVKNRGDASYMN
+1602 AIKVKNRSDAGDMN
-1616 HVITLFIQLATRL
+1616 HIITLFIQLATRM

-1649 LPAVSC
+1649 SPA
-1655 STLSKYKKNRL
+1655 LLRYKKNRL
-1666 VNERKYR
+1666 ANERKYR
-1673 SNGTHGLDNVE
+1673 SNGTHSGLDNVE
-1684 YTSDRE
+1684 YSSDRE

-1701 SMDSESETSDDDL
+1701 SMDSQSETSDDL
-1714 DKSYEDGKSDTDT
+1714 DKSYEDGKSNSDT
-1727 TTSDTESDREVHSE
+1727 TTSDSESDQEVHSGT
-1741 SLSRESRGEGY
+1741 LTRESKGDGY
-1752 LTSEEELDFITDDRE
+1752 FTSEEELDFITDDRE

-1778 PPVTRKYKVIDQY
+1778 PPVTRKYDVIDQY
-1791 CIVADEEDVRRKMRV
+1791 CIVADEEEVRRKMRV

-1842 GHEVIEQEVYGID
+1842 GNEVIEQEVYGID
-1855 PFTHNLLLDSMP
+1855 PYTHNLLLDSMP
-1867 EELDWTL
+1867 EELDWSL
-1874 PDKHLFIEDTLL
+1874 QEKHLFVEDVLL
-1886 RTLNK
+1886 RTLNI
-1891 QGRNFT
+1891 QVRNFT
-1897 GSGSTPM
+1897 GTGSTPI
-1904 SYPLRPIVEDIKRH
+1904 SYPLRLVIEDIKRC

-1923 DTRMVKMCQ
+1923 DARMAKMCL

-1959 EEGFAE
+1959 DEGFGE

-2012 GDAYGYDLVV
+2012 GDADGYDLVV
-2022 VDAMHM
+2022 VDAMHK

-2139 YTDLGRAGLGS
+2139 YNDLGRAGLGS

-2230 VMRCIFG
+2230 VMRCIFS

-2274 PHVEEDIL
+2274 PHVEEDTL
-2282 NDLKFKIHA
+2282 NDLKSKIHA
-2291 HDPSNAVDIQKELR
+2291 HDPSGSGDIQKELR

-2315 RNLPCTYKCRH
+2315 RDLSCTYKCRH
-2326 DAAADLIHIYAY
+2326 DAAADLIHTYAY

-2361 DLGPKYTNKLGAEFQ
+2361 DLGPKYANKLGAEFQ

-2402 DRSLARASRGC
+2402 DRSLARGSRGC
-2413 LSLPDTSSFYAKA
+2413 LSLPDISSFYAKA

-2443 LARMEKQPQRSWP
+2443 LARMEKQPQRPWP

-2465 FPKFFGSPMLDAVVN
+2465 SPKFFGSPMLDAVIN
-2480 NSALDREMVH
+2480 DSPLDREMVN

-2502 WDREINGMNIYHPQI
+2502 WDR
-2517 IIHGK
+2517 
-2522 GEINKKRYGE
+2522 
-2532 RLCLC
+2532 
-2537 KDGRTRDPSSVKRS
+2537 
-2551 AITLT
+2551 
-2556 KLSILAV
+2556 
-2563 GW
+2563 